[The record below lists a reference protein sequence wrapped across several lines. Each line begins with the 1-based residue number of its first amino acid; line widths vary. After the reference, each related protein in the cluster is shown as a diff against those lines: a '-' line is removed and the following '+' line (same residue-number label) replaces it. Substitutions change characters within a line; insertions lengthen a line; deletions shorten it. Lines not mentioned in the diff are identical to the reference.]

1 MYGLCLLGLQYEK
14 SQSESESKRTVEP
27 KGLRRLIAL
36 FEPLDGSLGFLSPL
50 AGMETTSMNW
60 KL

>member
-1 MYGLCLLGLQYEK
+1 MHGLCLLGLQYKK
-14 SQSESESKRTVEP
+14 SHPESESKRTVEP
-27 KGLRRLIAL
+27 RGLRRLIAL
-36 FEPLDGSLGFLSPL
+36 FEPLDESLGFLFPL